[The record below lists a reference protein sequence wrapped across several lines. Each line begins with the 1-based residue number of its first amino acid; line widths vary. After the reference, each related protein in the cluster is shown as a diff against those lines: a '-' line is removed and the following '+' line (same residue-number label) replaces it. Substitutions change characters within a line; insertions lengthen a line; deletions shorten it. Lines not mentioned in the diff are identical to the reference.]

1 MTFPA
6 TPFARIALRQGQL
19 HWQQHS
25 HARPVLS
32 ARLWACRLRQLHIP
46 TEANSAASSSATVKN
61 HRTPTHIYS
70 NRANGLSRDRSTLV
84 PSLLRAVPAAHLP
97 LANTHLR
104 QFHQHQQSEHDD
116 VISFYDDKVTQV
128 SSGMLELN

>member
-1 MTFPA
+1 MTSPA

-25 HARPVLS
+25 HARRVLS
-32 ARLWACRLRQLHIP
+32 ARLWAYRPRELHIP
-46 TEANSAASSSATVKN
+46 TEVSNSAASTIAKN
-61 HRTPTHIYS
+61 HKTFSHICS
-70 NRANGLSRDRSTLV
+70 TKTNGLIRDRSTLV
-84 PSLLRAVPAAHLP
+84 SSLLRAAPAAHLP
-97 LANTHLR
+97 LAHIHLR

-128 SSGMLELN
+128 T